1 MKSAHFVKA
10 ELSYIIIQCTSS
22 CTIKSG
28 FLLRFEVPGT
38 NVLIAG
44 TKDGV
49 TAAIFACSAK
59 WEGGAPP
66 PGGSGGPPQKM
77 LEFLRHQG
85 VFWAISGQF
94 GFLF

>member
-1 MKSAHFVKA
+1 MSAHA
-10 ELSYIIIQCTSS
+10 A
-22 CTIKSG
+22 G

-59 WEGGAPP
+59 CEGGCPSSWGVWGASPENVRIFKAP
-66 PGGSGGPPQKM
+66 GCILG
-77 LEFLRHQG
+77 H
-85 VFWAISGQF
+85 FWAIWLSVLVSLNKAF
-94 GFLF
+94 AA

>member
-1 MKSAHFVKA
+1 MTNTNLKQHLKEIHA
-10 ELSYIIIQCTSS
+10 Y
-22 CTIKSG
+22 SG

-49 TAAIFACSAK
+49 TAAIFAWSAK
-59 WEGGAPP
+59 WEGSAPP

-77 LEFLRHQG
+77 LEFLRRQG

-94 GFLF
+94 GFLLVSLNKAFAA

>member
-1 MKSAHFVKA
+1 MALPWWRCLRHN
-10 ELSYIIIQCTSS
+10 
-22 CTIKSG
+22 SG

-77 LEFLRHQG
+77 LEFLRRQG

>member
-1 MKSAHFVKA
+1 MLAGMGIVGVGGRGGGQGGLA
-10 ELSYIIIQCTSS
+10 GVER
-22 CTIKSG
+22 SG

-44 TKDGV
+44 TKDGG

-77 LEFLRHQG
+77 LEFLRRQG
-85 VFWAISGQF
+85 VF
-94 GFLF
+94 